1 MHHNKKFLEI
11 PVDGAN
17 LYIELE
23 PNVTAEA
30 LEALGAEVKPKQNS
44 GDFINRYALNDTS
57 SKIIKSS
64 SDIFTRVGKSIT
76 HIGKEIYSSI
86 EELEPDEATVKFG
99 VKINSEVGGI
109 ILVKAGIDAEFSV
122 SLTWKKGK
130 KGG

>member
-1 MHHNKKFLEI
+1 MSNKNFLEVPI
-11 PVDGAN
+11 DGAN

-23 PNVTAEA
+23 PNVTPEA
-30 LEALGAEVKPKQNS
+30 LKALGAKVEPHQGSADFMNRYSLSDTGSKIVESS
-44 GDFINRYALNDTS
+44 GD
-57 SKIIKSS
+57 
-64 SDIFTRVGKSIT
+64 IFRHVGKSIT

-86 EELEPDEATVKFG
+86 EELNPDEATVKFG